1 MGNITMSSQAILIII
16 VIDTRPWPPFDR
28 LAKLGSSSGDQS
40 GRIKVLTLLDLHRSA
55 RRGSNFFIH
64 LFCAIYIHFPT
75 CQNYFLT
82 LPNNFHSCQT
92 DFLIF
97 FNLKIVWKKNWMENF
112 SKNLTTTLTHQQL
125 SKNVTERHSLLY
137 PNTTIWKPSSPWC
150 CSCQRSCAFSTIPQ
164 FCWVW

>member
-1 MGNITMSSQAILIII
+1 MTRHFELTYMGNITMSSQAIIIIIIIIIITIIII

-82 LPNNFHSCQT
+82 LPNNFHTCQT
-92 DFLIF
+92 DFLTL
-97 FNLKIVWKKNWMENF
+97 FNLKIVF
-112 SKNLTTTLTHQQL
+112 
-125 SKNVTERHSLLY
+125 
-137 PNTTIWKPSSPWC
+137 
-150 CSCQRSCAFSTIPQ
+150 
-164 FCWVW
+164 